1 MKQKAQLLLPFG
13 LLLGASSILAQ
24 NATSHSNCC
33 ATLQNKLP
41 GKISLPSSSLY
52 QQEEASYYSAIVSQ
66 QTPTCRVTP
75 TSANDVATAL
85 VILTEGKCEFAVRS
99 GGHMPWKGANN
110 IDTPGVTFDLSQL
123 NNVALSSDKSV
134 VHVGPGL
141 RWGPVYDALEPYN
154 LTIVGGR
161 SNTVGVGG
169 YLLGG
174 GISHLN
180 AQHGLAAQNV
190 DNYQIVLA
198 NGTIANI
205 NPSAYPDLHTALG
218 AGSTN
223 YGIVTQYDLI
233 TYPRI
238 PIFGG
243 LRTYNATTESV
254 AFLNATLS
262 FMQGQVTD
270 PSAGGMLISII
281 GDQLA
286 ATMADYTANGTV
298 SHAFDEVLAV
308 PFTSDDVNPN
318 ITQQQLSALVDNA
331 FPAGRRTIFNVL
343 AFKADVQFALDLNTQ
358 SIELFKPF
366 EGKNI
371 TWAATYQPFGRGVTR
386 AIAKKPSIQ
395 GIETQNDILIFGI
408 AAYYDDPSLDESMNK
423 WSQDIIAWGTE
434 EAKKRELF
442 EPWIYLNYALPDQDV
457 FASFGAANEQKMIS
471 LKKQYDPENV
481 FGQLWPGGFKLK
493 V

>member
-1 MKQKAQLLLPFG
+1 MALLLS
-13 LLLGASSILAQ
+13 ASSVVAEST
-24 NATSHSNCC
+24 NYGPNCC
-33 ATLQNKLP
+33 TVLQNKLP
-41 GKISLPSSSLY
+41 GKVSLPSSSLY
-52 QQEEASYYSAIVSQ
+52 EEEESTYYSAIVSQ
-66 QTPTCRVTP
+66 QMPACRVTP
-75 TSANDVATAL
+75 TSAQDVSNAL
-85 VILTEGKCEFAVRS
+85 VVLTQTKCEFAVRS

-110 IDTPGVTFDLSQL
+110 IDTPGVTIDLSEL
-123 NNVALSSDKSV
+123 DLVTLSSDKTI
-134 VHVGPGL
+134 VHVGPGQ
-141 RWGPVYDALEPYN
+141 RWGPVYDALQPHN

-180 AQHGLAAQNV
+180 AQHGLAAQNIV
-190 DNYQIVLA
+190 NYQIVLA

-205 NPSAYPDLHTALG
+205 TPTGYPDLHTALG

-233 TYPRI
+233 TYPLV

-243 LRTYNATTESV
+243 ARSYNASQS
-254 AFLNATLS
+254 ADFLNATLS
-262 FMQGQVTD
+262 FMKGQLTG
-270 PSAGGMLISII
+270 PTAGGIIISII

-286 ATMADYTANGTV
+286 ATMADYSIDGRV
-298 SHAFDEVLAV
+298 SPAFNEVLAI
-308 PFTSDDVNPN
+308 PFTSNSVKPN
-318 ITQQQLSALVDNA
+318 ITQQELSALVDNV
-331 FPAGRRTIFNVL
+331 FPGGRRTIFNVL
-343 AFKADVQFALDLNTQ
+343 TFKANVQFALDLNTQ

-386 AIAKKPSIQ
+386 AIASKPSIQ
-395 GIETQNDILIFGI
+395 GIETSDDLLIFGI
-408 AAYYDDPSLDESMNK
+408 AAYYDDPSLDDALNA
-423 WSQDIIAWGTE
+423 WSQDIITWGTA
-434 EAKKRELF
+434 EATKRGLF

-457 FASFGAANEQKMIS
+457 FASFGSANEQKMIA
-471 LKKQYDPENV
+471 LKKQYDPKNV